1 MGAELIESA
10 QGEFRRLRAASDF
23 ARGGKVTKTPPG
35 FAPRSTVPVLQVAHP
50 TPSGPSGHLP
60 LTGGV
65 GPGPHYGGRP
75 PEKLCFISGAQNLT
89 GGSKFPPGH
98 WALGVQNLE
107 LLQFHNG
114 AWVFSANAPGAFSPQ
129 GRPHVA
135 ARPSLPSTR
144 GKVAGRRPDG

>member
-1 MGAELIESA
+1 M
-10 QGEFRRLRAASDF
+10 
-23 ARGGKVTKTPPG
+23 
-35 FAPRSTVPVLQVAHP
+35 LQVAHP

-98 WALGVQNLE
+98 RALGVQNLE

-135 ARPSLPSTR
+135 ARPSLPPTR